1 MNTSEAS
8 KYDVVEYLQS
18 LAGQLADKVVEN
30 KNDAK
35 AFMDRRKLEEAIE
48 VVKAQS

>member
-1 MNTSEAS
+1 MD
-8 KYDVVEYLQS
+8 KHDVIEYLE
-18 LAGQLADKVVEN
+18 AVADQLADKVVEN

-48 VVKAQS
+48 VVRAQP